1 MTETRLANAL
11 TIAHIHDAA
20 QTLAPHLSPTPLLN
34 APTLDDAFGC
44 SVYVKAECLQL
55 TGAFKIRGA
64 LNAMLA
70 LDAAARQRG
79 VITFSA
85 GNHGQAVAAAAKIV
99 GAPATIVLPDTAPKI
114 KVERCRW
121 WGAQTVFYDP
131 ATDDR
136 SEVAGR
142 FIQERGLTLI
152 HPFDDLRVMA
162 GQGTVGLEC
171 VAQLRARGGE
181 RNCAPDAVVVNCSGG
196 GLASGVLTA
205 GRDAWGDVPFYLTE
219 AAGLEKWRSALQTR
233 QPEARQPLADTVLD
247 GINGPSVGATPLQTV
262 LAYLSKSGNVHAWSV
277 GDAQALAAV
286 RMAFEHL
293 KIVLEPAG
301 AAGLAALWAN
311 KASFAGKQV
320 LVIGSGGN
328 VDAGVFARAL
338 TP

>member
-1 MTETRLANAL
+1 MTPSL
-11 TIAHIHDAA
+11 TIAHIQTAA
-20 QTLAPHLSPTPLLN
+20 QTLAAHLSPTPLLN

-44 SVYVKAECLQL
+44 AVYVKAECLQL

-70 LDAAARQRG
+70 LDDAARRRG

-85 GNHGQAVAAAAKIV
+85 GNHGQAVAAAAKLT
-99 GAPATIVLPDTAPKI
+99 GAPATIVLPESAPKI

-131 ATDDR
+131 AREDR

-171 VAQLRARGGE
+171 VAQLRE
-181 RNCAPDAVVVNCSGG
+181 RNVVPDAVVVNCSGG

-205 GRDAWGDVPFYLTE
+205 VRDAWADVPLYLTE
-219 AAGLEKWRSALQTR
+219 AAGLEKWQSALQTR
-233 QPEARQPLADTVLD
+233 QPEQRQPLTDTVLD
-247 GINGPSVGATPLQTV
+247 GINGPSVGAAPLQTV
-262 LAYLSKSGNVHAWSV
+262 LAQGHVHAWSV
-277 GDAQALAAV
+277 GDAQALGAV
-286 RMAFEHL
+286 RLAFEHL

-311 KASFAGKQV
+311 KAAFTGQRV

-338 TP
+338 TT